1 MSLTHLRLERF
12 EPEGFEVARR
22 PAGPSQEERSLDAE
36 LEKAVRDAGYAAGF
50 QDGVAKTSDA
60 YAASDRKLDA
70 ALLASLDELHTRALA
85 QGEMALS
92 LLRPA
97 LHHLTD
103 TVLPSHIAETF
114 GARVVER
121 VERLLEAARPGPIT
135 LAVAPAEHER
145 MEAAL
150 RDADL
155 EIELVADAGLEP
167 LQARFQQANSTHL
180 LDPQSLLD
188 GFAEALMHIEP
199 TSQQPN
205 QEQP

>member
-12 EPEGFEVARR
+12 EPEGFEVASKYS
-22 PAGPSQEERSLDAE
+22 GSSQEERSLDAK

-50 QDGVAKTSDA
+50 QDGVTKTSDA
-60 YAASDRKLDA
+60 YLASDRKLDA
-70 ALLASLDELHTRALA
+70 ALLASLDELHSQASA
-85 QGEMALS
+85 QEQLALS

-97 LHHLTD
+97 LHHLVG

-114 GARVVER
+114 GERVIEG
-121 VERLLEAARPGPIT
+121 VERLLEAARPGEIT

-150 RDADL
+150 RDADMD
-155 EIELVADAGLEP
+155 IELIADPSLEP
-167 LQARFQQANSTHL
+167 FQARFHQASSTHL
-180 LDPQSLLD
+180 SDPQSLLD
-188 GFAEALMHIEP
+188 GFTEALMHLNP
-199 TSQQPN
+199 TSHQPM